1 MSDAMKQALA
11 ARVEELPETAGPIP
25 VDAVPIDILE
35 GVRDALLSGETH
47 YTDRPGMRELREKV
61 AATLGRSADE
71 IVITTGDREARFVTR
86 LAFGETPPDIV
97 IGNWDEVPGLASF
110 RVGYVAAPK
119 EQAKKLRSWKQALS
133 ICTAAPSQRAVLVA
147 LKCDLTRNAIR

>member
-1 MSDAMKQALA
+1 MSDVMKQALA
-11 ARVEELPETAGPIP
+11 ARVEALPETAGPIT
-25 VDAVPIDILE
+25 VDAVPLDILE

-61 AATLGRSADE
+61 AATLGRTADE
-71 IVITTGDREARFVTR
+71 IVITTGDREGRFVTR
-86 LAFGETPPDIV
+86 LAFGETPDDIEIDIV
-97 IGNWDEVPGLASF
+97 IGNRDAVPGLASF

-119 EQAKKLRSWKQALS
+119 EKAAKLRSWKQALS

-147 LKCDLTRNAIR
+147 LK

>member
-11 ARVEELPETAGPIP
+11 SRVEEFPETAGPLA
-25 VDAVPIDILE
+25 VDAVPLDILE

-71 IVITTGDREARFVTR
+71 IIITTGDREARFVTR
-86 LAFGETPPDIV
+86 LAFGETPPDNAIV
-97 IGNWDEVPGLASF
+97 IGNWDDVPGLASF
-110 RVGYVAAPK
+110 RVGYLAAPK
-119 EQAKKLRSWKQALS
+119 EKAAKLRSWKQALS

-147 LKCDLTRNAIR
+147 LK

>member
-11 ARVEELPETAGPIP
+11 ARVEELPTAAGPIA
-25 VDAVPIDILE
+25 VDAVPMDILE

-61 AATLGRSADE
+61 AATLGRAAEE
-71 IVITTGDREARFVTR
+71 IVITTGDREARFVIR
-86 LAFGETPPDIV
+86 LAFGETPEDVDII
-97 IGNWDEVPGLASF
+97 IGNWDEVPGLESF
-110 RVGYVAAPK
+110 RVGYVAASK
-119 EQAKKLRSWKQALS
+119 EKAAKLRSWKQALS

-147 LKCDLTRNAIR
+147 LK